1 MRFWKIYLFLNAF
14 YLGNR
19 NCAEILRPIFLV
31 EMESPP
37 GKVLNHF
44 HGLETGQ
51 LPRNPKP
58 NLKVRKKSIGL
69 WGMAMDH

>member
-37 GKVLNHF
+37 GKVLNRF

-51 LPRNPKP
+51 FPRNPKP
-58 NLKVRKKSIGL
+58 DLKIRKKSIGL
-69 WGMAMDH
+69 WGMAMDR